1 MPIAVRTNVAFD
13 SHSSRLVRK
22 KAARTEA
29 GVVVLESPAIVQER
43 LAPLSFSNSNG
54 RQLATLD
61 LVGVV
66 SALTDPDAGRR
77 AEVARYLL
85 LQAHQR
91 QPSELHH
98 LYTSIERDGWAA
110 WRSRLAA
117 GRGGDGGGRGGGG
130 GGGGGGGRGGSLAGV
145 ATAAVAAGRL
155 ARGGRAAAKR
165 GGGDAAA
172 GKPMDSKERDE
183 IIAELRE
190 YADALGRE
198 LRKRGAAARGG
209 KPDARAA
216 SGDGVI
222 EIRPEAA
229 MLDTLRAGKQ
239 RELAARPRPKAAA
252 ARGGGGGGVRAAA
265 AGGAESAVL
274 LCKAA
279 WEGGAAGRL
288 QAVLRFEAP
297 GIATGDRVIVV
308 GPTGGQHVLL
318 VPPGVM
324 NVRRVLASVSERAQE
339 RDQLGALQLD
349 IVGVPRGAQ
358 PGDEL
363 SVQRVPLTLPWYAV
377 PAASLVVALPA
388 ALPEGDEPTPLFAP
402 RAAVAPSAAVTWRA
416 PPTPSAPPVPWQQE
430 AEESWQQEE
439 EDEAEES
446 GWGLEVEESADL
458 DGFEQSQT
466 WSATGEWDRV

>member
-1 MPIAVRTNVAFD
+1 
-13 SHSSRLVRK
+13 
-22 KAARTEA
+22 
-29 GVVVLESPAIVQER
+29 
-43 LAPLSFSNSNG
+43 
-54 RQLATLD
+54 
-61 LVGVV
+61 
-66 SALTDPDAGRR
+66 
-77 AEVARYLL
+77 
-85 LQAHQR
+85 
-91 QPSELHH
+91 
-98 LYTSIERDGWAA
+98 
-110 WRSRLAA
+110 
-117 GRGGDGGGRGGGG
+117 
-130 GGGGGGGRGGSLAGV
+130 
-145 ATAAVAAGRL
+145 
-155 ARGGRAAAKR
+155 
-165 GGGDAAA
+165 
-172 GKPMDSKERDE
+172 
-183 IIAELRE
+183 
-190 YADALGRE
+190 
-198 LRKRGAAARGG
+198 
-209 KPDARAA
+209 
-216 SGDGVI
+216 
-222 EIRPEAA
+222 

-252 ARGGGGGGVRAAA
+252 ARGGGGGVRAAA

-377 PAASLVVALPA
+377 PAASLVLALPA

-402 RAAVAPSAAVTWRA
+402 RAAVAPIAAVTWRA

>member
-1 MPIAVRTNVAFD
+1 M
-13 SHSSRLVRK
+13 
-22 KAARTEA
+22 
-29 GVVVLESPAIVQER
+29 
-43 LAPLSFSNSNG
+43 
-54 RQLATLD
+54 
-61 LVGVV
+61 
-66 SALTDPDAGRR
+66 
-77 AEVARYLL
+77 
-85 LQAHQR
+85 
-91 QPSELHH
+91 
-98 LYTSIERDGWAA
+98 
-110 WRSRLAA
+110 
-117 GRGGDGGGRGGGG
+117 
-130 GGGGGGGRGGSLAGV
+130 
-145 ATAAVAAGRL
+145 
-155 ARGGRAAAKR
+155 
-165 GGGDAAA
+165 
-172 GKPMDSKERDE
+172 
-183 IIAELRE
+183 
-190 YADALGRE
+190 
-198 LRKRGAAARGG
+198 
-209 KPDARAA
+209 
-216 SGDGVI
+216 
-222 EIRPEAA
+222 
-229 MLDTLRAGKQ
+229 
-239 RELAARPRPKAAA
+239 
-252 ARGGGGGGVRAAA
+252 
-265 AGGAESAVL
+265 
-274 LCKAA
+274 
-279 WEGGAAGRL
+279 
-288 QAVLRFEAP
+288 LRFEAP

-402 RAAVAPSAAVTWRA
+402 RAPVAPSAAVTWRA

-430 AEESWQQEE
+430 AEESWQQE